1 MPELLQVADRILVMR
16 QGRITGE
23 LPGRTTQEE
32 IMRYA
37 ALERGGPFGMM
48 QRLLPFLSLIV
59 LFVALAIASPHFL
72 TNTNLSSVV
81 RQTAVINIMALGM
94 TMIIITGG
102 IDLSVGAILAMG
114 GLLGTMAHGKR
125 RIRFRRALL
134 IGMLTGL
141 LWGLCNGLLIT
152 RLRIAPFIVT
162 LGTLGIFRGTDADHL
177 ERPAGAPDPAAAS
190 RSWAKATAG
199 RAVRALDPGGV
210 RGGDARHPGAHA
222 AGPLRV
228 RDRQQSGRRRST
240 PGVPVTFHT
249 TAVYAIGGMLTG
261 LAGMI
266 EASRLMTGQPTA
278 GKGYELQ
285 AIAAVVIGG
294 GSLHGGEGSVVG
306 TLIGAFI
313 MGLLSN
319 GSDLLGVS
327 PYLQQAIIG
336 AVIILAVTV
345 DELRKRRLA

>member
-1 MPELLQVADRILVMR
+1 
-16 QGRITGE
+16 
-23 LPGRTTQEE
+23 
-32 IMRYA
+32 
-37 ALERGGPFGMM
+37 M

-72 TNTNLSSVV
+72 TETNLSSVV
-81 RQTAVINIMALGM
+81 RQTAVINIMSLGM
-94 TMIIITGG
+94 TIIIIAGG
-102 IDLSVGAILAMG
+102 IDLSVGAILAMSG
-114 GLLGTMAHGKR
+114 VIGAMAMQWGLPIPVG
-125 RIRFRRALL
+125 IL
-134 IGMLTGL
+134 IGILTGL
-141 LWGLCNGLLIT
+141 FWGFVNGILTT

-162 LGTLGIFRGTDADHL
+162 LGTLGIIRGLTLIITNGLPVHGVPQGFSFLGEGNLLGVPFVLWVLVVCALATHVILEHTRLGRYAYAIGSNPDA
-177 ERPAGAPDPAAAS
+177 
-190 RSWAKATAG
+190 
-199 RAVRALDPGGV
+199 AVYA
-210 RGGDARHPGAHA
+210 
-222 AGPLRV
+222 
-228 RDRQQSGRRRST
+228 
-240 PGVPVTFHT
+240 GVPVGFDT
-249 TAVYAIGGMLTG
+249 TTVYALGGMLTG

-266 EASRLMTGQPTA
+266 EASRLMTGQPAA
-278 GKGYELQ
+278 GNGYELQ

-345 DELRKRRLA
+345 DELRKRRLV